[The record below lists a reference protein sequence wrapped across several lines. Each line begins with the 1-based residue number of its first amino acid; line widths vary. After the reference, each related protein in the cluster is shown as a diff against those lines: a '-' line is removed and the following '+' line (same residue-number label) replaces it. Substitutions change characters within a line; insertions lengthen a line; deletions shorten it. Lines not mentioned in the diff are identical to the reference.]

1 MGALIWKICV
11 YGPFASLRLA
21 AKPAAAPTE
30 QVHVENYKYEKDLLL
45 SVLCVRVYVSEFMF
59 QFIV

>member
-1 MGALIWKICV
+1 V